1 MKTTRFF
8 QISVLTALAALLM
21 IGCISTQNAQ
31 TMNDNKRK
39 PNPTGNVNSAQPGSG
54 QTVSSSMNSNT
65 NVSATSGL
73 AKYQDK
79 KIDSLPTKSVSL
91 KYVVEHRTALS
102 DQTITVS
109 GIVVSVGQQPS
120 GNSTT
125 GVRSMANP
133 QPRIFI
139 ADSSKDSRDKNR
151 DVMVIVE
158 AGDNYTVG
166 QKVNFKVKVSGSK
179 VAVMLRKV
187 S

>member
-8 QISVLTALAALLM
+8 QISVLTAFAALLM

-31 TMNDNKRK
+31 TMNDNKTK
-39 PNPTGNVNSAQPGSG
+39 TSPTGNVNSTQPDSG
-54 QTVSSSMNSNT
+54 QTASGSMNSRT

-79 KIDSLPTKSVSL
+79 RIDSLPTKSVSL
-91 KYVVEHRTALS
+91 KYVVEHRTALN
-102 DQTITVS
+102 DQIITVS
-109 GIVVSVGQQPS
+109 GIVVSAGQSPS
-120 GNSTT
+120 VNSAA

-139 ADSSKDSRDKNR
+139 ADSLKDSRDKNR

-158 AGDNYTVG
+158 AGDKYAVG
-166 QKVNFKVKVSGSK
+166 EKVNFKVKVSASK
-179 VAVMLRKV
+179 VAVVLQKV